1 MNNTTFENGMYIVG
15 TDFRIR
21 YANDTLKVFFPKVVE
36 GALCYEAIS
45 NRTKP
50 CDFCPVENNLEK
62 GKLLFNSP
70 NFSRYGAA
78 FTNINTP
85 EFKDCYSVLIQEVAS
100 PNMLTKYDTDEMNAF
115 IMQQKELSNRN
126 SIIQTLSEEYSSIYY
141 IYEENGV
148 FKCTKNYDENSA
160 NTYSTTDIAM
170 TSYDSIFELYANNK
184 VHPDDKKLFLEGTK
198 LEVVTETIFRS
209 GVPYELNYRELDNNT
224 TKHMQIR
231 FIPIF
236 ADGESPKVIVAFRCI
251 DKIVQQ
257 ELAQRKEIEKL
268 LNDSNQRLSVI
279 EALCTEYET
288 LYYVDANRDVGIPY
302 LVSDQWPDEYKE
314 HFLFHEIPYTQYF
327 HQYIDNDVAPNQREY
342 VKSQTDLKL
351 VSSKLKEQNCYRIN
365 FEVLSENKL
374 LHFQIFIARI
384 GEPHEQVWAFKS
396 IEETVEEQIKQH
408 RILIDALDKAKRA
421 EQAKSNFLFNMSH
434 DIRTP
439 MNAFLGFNTIAEK
452 NIDNKEVALD
462 ALKKA
467 KDSGQHMLGIINDIL
482 DMARIESGKLEINNE
497 IVNFSE
503 LVEKLKEMFSHD
515 MEKKGI
521 EFVTISNITTP
532 AIYTDSLRLSQI
544 ITNLLS
550 NALKFTNSG
559 GRVVFQVSELKSP
572 DDTNAYFQVRIE
584 DNGVGMSEEFQKH
597 LFNAFEREHN
607 TTKSG
612 IQGTG
617 LGLAITKKLVTL
629 LGGTLT
635 YNSMLGF
642 GTEFT
647 LTFKATKAQKKV
659 VSEEVATELLPEL
672 KGKRILIV
680 EDNMINREI
689 ARELL
694 EEEGFVIDEAED
706 GTIAVEMLEKTQ
718 KGYYEFV
725 LMDIQMPIMNGYTT
739 TRKIRGS
746 DNTDIADI
754 PIIAMT
760 ANAFNEDRKNAFDA
774 GMNEHVPKPLDI
786 DKLIEVLNKVYLE
799 THKN

>member
-1 MNNTTFENGMYIVG
+1 
-15 TDFRIR
+15 
-21 YANDTLKVFFPKVVE
+21 
-36 GALCYEAIS
+36 
-45 NRTKP
+45 
-50 CDFCPVENNLEK
+50 
-62 GKLLFNSP
+62 
-70 NFSRYGAA
+70 
-78 FTNINTP
+78 
-85 EFKDCYSVLIQEVAS
+85 
-100 PNMLTKYDTDEMNAF
+100 
-115 IMQQKELSNRN
+115 
-126 SIIQTLSEEYSSIYY
+126 
-141 IYEENGV
+141 
-148 FKCTKNYDENSA
+148 
-160 NTYSTTDIAM
+160 
-170 TSYDSIFELYANNK
+170 
-184 VHPDDKKLFLEGTK
+184 
-198 LEVVTETIFRS
+198 
-209 GVPYELNYRELDNNT
+209 
-224 TKHMQIR
+224 
-231 FIPIF
+231 
-236 ADGESPKVIVAFRCI
+236 
-251 DKIVQQ
+251 
-257 ELAQRKEIEKL
+257 
-268 LNDSNQRLSVI
+268 
-279 EALCTEYET
+279 
-288 LYYVDANRDVGIPY
+288 
-302 LVSDQWPDEYKE
+302 
-314 HFLFHEIPYTQYF
+314 
-327 HQYIDNDVAPNQREY
+327 
-342 VKSQTDLKL
+342 
-351 VSSKLKEQNCYRIN
+351 
-365 FEVLSENKL
+365 
-374 LHFQIFIARI
+374 
-384 GEPHEQVWAFKS
+384 
-396 IEETVEEQIKQH
+396 
-408 RILIDALDKAKRA
+408 
-421 EQAKSNFLFNMSH
+421 
-434 DIRTP
+434 
-439 MNAFLGFNTIAEK
+439 
-452 NIDNKEVALD
+452 
-462 ALKKA
+462 
-467 KDSGQHMLGIINDIL
+467 
-482 DMARIESGKLEINNE
+482 
-497 IVNFSE
+497 
-503 LVEKLKEMFSHD
+503 MFSHD

>member
-1 MNNTTFENGMYIVG
+1 MGFTKFESGMYIVG
-15 TDFRIR
+15 SDFKIR
-21 YANDTLKVFFPKVVE
+21 YANDTLKDFFPKVVE
-36 GALCYEAIS
+36 GAVCYECVAD
-45 NRTKP
+45 KKEP
-50 CDFCPVENNLEK
+50 CTFCPIANNLEK

-78 FTNINTP
+78 FSNIDTP
-85 EFKDCYSVLIQEVAS
+85 EFKDCYMVMVEEVAS
-100 PNMLTKYDTDEMNAF
+100 PNMVSRLDSDEMNAF
-115 IMQQKELSNRN
+115 LLQQKELKNRN
-126 SIIQTLSEEYSSIYY
+126 AIIETLSEEYSSIYF
-141 IYEENGV
+141 IYEEDGV
-148 FKCTKNYDENSA
+148 FKCTKNYDESTSNS
-160 NTYSTTDIAM
+160 YSTADIAL
-170 TSYDSIFELYANNK
+170 TSYDSIFELYANQY
-184 VHPDDKKLFLEGTK
+184 VYPDDKKLFLDGTK
-198 LEVVTETIFRS
+198 LDVVTSAIFKT
-209 GVPYELNYRELDNNT
+209 GQPYELNYRETKNNKT
-224 TKHMQIR
+224 QYMQIR
-231 FIPIF
+231 FIPITK
-236 ADGESPKVIVAFRCI
+236 DETTKVIVAFRCI
-251 DKIVQQ
+251 DNIVHKELEQQ
-257 ELAQRKEIEKL
+257 EKLKKVLHDAQ
-268 LNDSNQRLSVI
+268 QRLEII
-279 EALCTEYET
+279 EGVCSEYET
-288 LYYVDANRDVGIPY
+288 VYYVDASRDVGIPY
-302 LVSDQWPDEYKE
+302 ILTDKFPEEFRKY
-314 HFLFHEIPYTQYF
+314 LLHEIPYTRFF
-327 HQYIDNDVAPNQREY
+327 HEYIDRDVAPNQREY
-342 VKSQTDLKL
+342 VKAQTELNL
-351 VSSKLKEQNCYRIN
+351 VTEKLKENPYYRIN
-365 FEVLSENKL
+365 FEVAYEGKL

-384 GEPHEQVWAFKS
+384 GEAYEQVWAFKS

-497 IVNFSE
+497 AVNFKE

-521 EFVTISNITTP
+521 DFIATSNINTP

-559 GRVVFQVSELKSP
+559 GRVVFQVTELKSP
-572 DDTNAYFQVRIE
+572 DNESAYFQVRIE

-612 IQGTG
+612 VQGTG
-617 LGLAITKKLVTL
+617 LGLAITKKLVNL

-635 YNSMLGF
+635 YNSMVGF

-647 LTFKATKAQKKV
+647 LTFKATKAHENV
-659 VSEEVATELLPEL
+659 VTEEVTTELLPEL
-672 KGKRILIV
+672 KGKRILVV

-694 EEEGFVIDEAED
+694 EEEGFIIDEAED
-706 GTIAVEMLEKTQ
+706 GTVAVEKLEKAT

-725 LMDIQMPIMNGYTT
+725 LMDIQMPIMNGYTA
-739 TRKIRGS
+739 TRKIRSS

-774 GMNEHVPKPLDI
+774 GMNEHVPKPLDL
-786 DKLIEVLNKVYLE
+786 DKLIEVLNRVYQE
-799 THKN
+799 THK